1 MIFAAVHNPFVSKS
15 FTQLLLCWLALL
27 AFGLI
32 MVSSAAIALNGN
44 YANKHLV
51 YLVVGLLAFFV
62 TFILPLRV
70 WNSLYLVGWLGALA
84 FAVVVLLPG
93 VGHTVNGATRWL
105 QVGGFTL
112 QASEAAK
119 FGLMIY
125 LAGYLHR
132 YGEQLSVEP
141 AKIFVPLSMIAVV
154 GALLVVEPDLGS
166 AVVIVAASVALLFIA
181 GAQLRYFLLLLVV
194 AGGLLALL
202 IWLEPYRMQRLLAF
216 IDPWATP
223 FDGGYQLVQ
232 ALIAFG
238 RGEIFGLGLGEGI
251 QKLYY
256 LPEAHNDFIFAVIAE
271 ELGVVGALTVLAVY
285 SLFIIRIFA
294 VAREQLNGGELFA
307 GYCCYFVGLI
317 FAFQLLINLGVNTG
331 ALPTKGLTLPFISY
345 GGNSLIIS
353 SATSK
358 SAITPS
364 RMGRI
369 ASMLPGVRPSI
380 NLASSPTASTFL
392 TPSLT

>member
-51 YLVVGLLAFFV
+51 FLVVALLAFFV
-62 TFILPLRV
+62 TFIVPLRV
-70 WNSLYLVGWLGALA
+70 WNSLYLAGWLGALA

-112 QASEAAK
+112 QASEVAK

-194 AGGLLALL
+194 AGVLLALL
-202 IWLEPYRMQRLLAF
+202 IWMEPYRMQRLLAF
-216 IDPWATP
+216 IDPWAMP

-251 QKLYY
+251 QKLFY

-285 SLFIIRIFA
+285 SLFIVQIFA
-294 VAREQLNGGELFA
+294 VARAQLSRGELFA

-353 SATSK
+353 SAMIGMVLRC
-358 SAITPS
+358 AYP
-364 RMGRI
+364 RE
-369 ASMLPGVRPSI
+369 VRRG
-380 NLASSPTASTFL
+380 
-392 TPSLT
+392 

>member
-1 MIFAAVHNPFVSKS
+1 MNIALANNPLASKD
-15 FTQLLLCWLALL
+15 FTQLLLCWLMLL
-27 AFGLI
+27 AFGLV

-44 YANKHLV
+44 FSNKHIV
-51 YLVVGLLAFFV
+51 YLLVSMLAFFV
-62 TFILPLRV
+62 TFILPTSL
-70 WNSLYLVGWLGALA
+70 WNKLYLVGWVGALA
-84 FAVVVLLPG
+84 LAVVVLLPG

-105 QVGGFTL
+105 QLGGFTL
-112 QASEAAK
+112 QASEVAK

-132 YGEQLSVEP
+132 YGEQLSAEP
-141 AKIFVPLSMIAVV
+141 AKIFVPLGMIIAVC
-154 GALLVVEPDLGS
+154 ALLIVEPDLGS
-166 AVVIVAASVALLFIA
+166 AVVIVAASIALLFIA
-181 GAQLRYFLLLLVV
+181 GAQLRYFLLLLV
-194 AGGLLALL
+194 AASGALALL
-202 IWLEPYRMQRLLAF
+202 IWIEPYRMERLMAF
-216 IDPWATP
+216 IDPWAKP

-238 RGEIFGLGLGEGI
+238 RGELFGLGLGEGV

-271 ELGVVGALTVLAVY
+271 ELGAVGALALVALY
-285 SLFIIRIFA
+285 SLFIVKIFS
-294 VAREQLNGGELFA
+294 VARAQVDQQALFS

-353 SATSK
+353 SAMFGFVLRC
-358 SAITPS
+358 AYP
-364 RMGRI
+364 REVHRG
-369 ASMLPGVRPSI
+369 
-380 NLASSPTASTFL
+380 
-392 TPSLT
+392 

>member
-1 MIFAAVHNPFVSKS
+1 MLISTTMRNPFVASR
-15 FTQLLLCWLALL
+15 FTQLLVCWLALL
-27 AFGLI
+27 AFGLV

-44 YANKHLV
+44 YANRHAV
-51 YLVVGLLAFFV
+51 YLVAALLAFSV

-70 WNSLYLVGWLGALA
+70 WNNLYLVGWFGALV
-84 FAVVVLLPG
+84 FAVAVLVPG

-105 QVGGFTL
+105 QIGGFTL
-112 QASEAAK
+112 QASEIAK

-132 YGEQLSVEP
+132 YGEQLSLEP
-141 AKIFVPLSMIAVV
+141 AKIFVPLGMIAVV
-154 GALLVVEPDLGS
+154 SGLLVVEPDLGS
-166 AVVIVAASVALLFIA
+166 AVVIVAASVVLLFIG
-181 GAQLRYFLLLLVV
+181 GAQLRYFLLLLLV

-202 IWLEPYRMQRLLAF
+202 IWMEPYRMQRFMAF
-216 IDPWATP
+216 IDPWAMP

-238 RGEIFGLGLGEGI
+238 RGELFGLGLGEGI

-271 ELGVVGALTVLAVY
+271 ELGAVGALILLAVY
-285 SLFIIRIFA
+285 SLFIIQIFS
-294 VAREQLNGGELFA
+294 VARAQLEQEELFA

-353 SATSK
+353 SAMIGMVLRC
-358 SAITPS
+358 AYP
-364 RMGRI
+364 REARRG
-369 ASMLPGVRPSI
+369 
-380 NLASSPTASTFL
+380 
-392 TPSLT
+392 